1 MAGIVPSRRVRG
13 TPFSAG
19 VQAAGAKAYTVYNH
33 MLLPSYFENYE
44 DDYHHLKNY
53 VQVWDVSVERQVS
66 IKGPDAAKLMRMIS
80 PRDMNKMAEDQCYY
94 MPICDDNGGM
104 LNDPVAIKLAGDHY
118 WLSIADGDL
127 LQFLLGIA
135 IGKDLEVEIH
145 EPDVSPLAI
154 QGPKAEE
161 LTAKVFGESVREI
174 KFFRYKKLSF
184 LDTKFV
190 VARSGW
196 SKQGGFEI
204 YVEGE

>member
-13 TPFSAG
+13 TPFSPG

-33 MLLPSYFENYE
+33 MLLPSYFDSYQN
-44 DDYHHLKNY
+44 DYHHLKKY

-66 IKGPDAAKLMRMIS
+66 VKGPDAAKLMRMVS

-104 LNDPVAIKLAGDHY
+104 LNDPVTIKLAEDHY

-127 LQFLLGIA
+127 LQFLLGLA
-135 IGKDLEVEIH
+135 IGKNLQVEIE

-154 QGPKAEE
+154 QGPLAED
-161 LTAKVFGESVREI
+161 LTARIFG
-174 KFFRYKKLSF
+174 
-184 LDTKFV
+184 DTGPGHKIFPL
-190 VARSGW
+190 
-196 SKQGGFEI
+196 
-204 YVEGE
+204 